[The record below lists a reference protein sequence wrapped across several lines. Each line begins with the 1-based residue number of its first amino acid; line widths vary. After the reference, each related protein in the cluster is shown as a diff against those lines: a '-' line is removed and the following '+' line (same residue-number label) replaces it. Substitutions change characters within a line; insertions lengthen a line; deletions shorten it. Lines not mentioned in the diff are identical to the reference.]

1 MNSQKNVLF
10 LETATNFAAYGLRV
24 IHCLI
29 CNLRQ
34 VRESVF
40 LCCELITTAL
50 LRLKQLL
57 GKTWT
62 TKNYYTLIKH
72 SYSGW
77 LLQRCFGDICYQNTN
92 IQNIIIY
99 HSMYCDQG
107 YHKSATSLLICSYV
121 ELRALE
127 AGYGHPSFCF
137 RWRKRTNFPH
147 FRNVCAIMS

>member
-62 TKNYYTLIKH
+62 TKNYYTLSKH

-77 LLQRCFGDICYQNTN
+77 FTAKMFWRYELPKKRYEYSKYKNVSYYVLWSRVIQKCNFIVNMLLCRIKGTRSRIWP
-92 IQNIIIY
+92 
-99 HSMYCDQG
+99 SVV
-107 YHKSATSLLICSYV
+107 LLPV
-121 ELRALE
+121 KE
-127 AGYGHPSFCF
+127 
-137 RWRKRTNFPH
+137 KN
-147 FRNVCAIMS
+147 

>member
-77 LLQRCFGDICYQNTN
+77 FTAKMFWRYVLPKNRYMRYEYSKYKNVSYYVLWSRVIQKCNFIVNMLLCRIKGTRSRIWP
-92 IQNIIIY
+92 
-99 HSMYCDQG
+99 SVV
-107 YHKSATSLLICSYV
+107 LLPV
-121 ELRALE
+121 KE
-127 AGYGHPSFCF
+127 
-137 RWRKRTNFPH
+137 KN
-147 FRNVCAIMS
+147 

>member
-57 GKTWT
+57 GETGT

-72 SYSGW
+72 SYSGRF
-77 LLQRCFGDICYQNTN
+77 LQRCFGDISYSKSSKELPEKSYEYSKYKN
-92 IQNIIIY
+92 ISWYVLWSRVIQKCNFVVN
-99 HSMYCDQG
+99 M
-107 YHKSATSLLICSYV
+107 LLCRIKGTRS
-121 ELRALE
+121 RIW
-127 AGYGHPSFCF
+127 PSVVLLPV
-137 RWRKRTNFPH
+137 KEKN
-147 FRNVCAIMS
+147 